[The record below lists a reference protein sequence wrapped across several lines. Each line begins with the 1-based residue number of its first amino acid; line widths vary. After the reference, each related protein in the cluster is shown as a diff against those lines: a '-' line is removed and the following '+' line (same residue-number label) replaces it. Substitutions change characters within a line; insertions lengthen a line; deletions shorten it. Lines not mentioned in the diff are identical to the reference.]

1 MNMRGDTN
9 FKGSDPS
16 GLSVYFYSVIVLT
29 TLTRIRLTVYD
40 EALAYTENRLL
51 IQQLRMVLFG
61 SAIRASPSCHFFCS
75 EDEGYLF
82 EKAIELW
89 KSTIQPQKKE
99 KGGIAN
105 AKMYTFLEQNIRVF
119 LWLHKLAHR
128 LTFVIIYFLK
138 IFLSLVF
145 HGFDTEA

>member
-1 MNMRGDTN
+1 MMKCLHGEPAAYSTTQN
-9 FKGSDPS
+9 GS
-16 GLSVYFYSVIVLT
+16 FWFC
-29 TLTRIRLTVYD
+29 
-40 EALAYTENRLL
+40 N
-51 IQQLRMVLFG
+51 Q
-61 SAIRASPSCHFFCS
+61 SPSCHFFCS
-75 EDEGYLF
+75 EDERYLF

-99 KGGIAN
+99 KAGMAN

-145 HGFDTEA
+145 HGFGTEA